1 MDIEEGDFIFIYLS
15 GLMVFIGI
23 LLFFEEHLLIMG

>member
-1 MDIEEGDFIFIYLS
+1 MSKEEENKKFS

-23 LLFFEEHLLIMG
+23 LGMLITIGLVMLFG

>member
-1 MDIEEGDFIFIYLS
+1 MNKQLENKKFS

-23 LLFFEEHLLIMG
+23 LGMLVTIGLVILFG